1 MKTDKCSTV
10 DSAALSIIK
19 SVRFSKPLWDKV
31 LKVSTALSVTPCAL
45 VRIVVENY
53 VYEVEKSVNS
63 ES

>member
-1 MKTDKCSTV
+1 MKTEKCNTG
-10 DSAALSIIK
+10 DFAALSIIK

-31 LKVSTALSVTPCAL
+31 LKVSAALSVTPCAL

-53 VYEVEKSVNS
+53 IYEVEKSVNS